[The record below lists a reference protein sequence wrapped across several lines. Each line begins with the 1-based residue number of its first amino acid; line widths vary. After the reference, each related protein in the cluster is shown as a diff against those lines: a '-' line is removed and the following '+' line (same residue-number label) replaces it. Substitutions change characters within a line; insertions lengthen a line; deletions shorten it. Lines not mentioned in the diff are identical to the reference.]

1 MRLHISRE
9 QLYRRVWEH
18 SAPAVAKE
26 LGMSVRELTQTCR
39 KNKIPIPG
47 PEHWRAIDDGKPVP
61 IPPLSLT
68 DGPDTVLIGRDTD
81 ILLRPMLRTGQ
92 KSKAHATTRRTVLA
106 FHAMRL
112 HSSLTRQ
119 VPDKNNI
126 VRVVDRTQFRV
137 EIPASSIERAV
148 RVLDELCDLVVG
160 LGYELEPSDHGLSV
174 QVGDQSIPLKL
185 RQKRTSSPAKDVLAA
200 GRLEL
205 VVDGGHGGDG
215 LRRRFTDG
223 KKQLLED
230 LLPQVVA
237 SISATAATRRSD
249 PSFYGP
255 AMRKRRGRASTADRL
270 AYLKDLAKK
279 LKEYRDIAGFLEFL
293 QPKEFEQD
301 LPGEL
306 QEFIDWSVDYSA
318 MLREELSPATIRQQL
333 IEKGLANPR
342 QTSRL
347 FVHRAKKQ

>member
-18 SAPAVAKE
+18 SASAVAIE
-26 LGMSVRELTQTCR
+26 LGVTVRELTRTCR

-68 DGPDTVLIGRDTD
+68 DGPDTVLIGRDKD
-81 ILLRPMLRTGQ
+81 ILLRPTT
-92 KSKAHATTRRTVLA
+92 STAAAPKARSAGRRPATA

-112 HSSLTRQ
+112 HGSLTRQ
-119 VPDKNNI
+119 IPDKNNI

-148 RVLDELCDLVVG
+148 RILDELCDLIIG

-174 QVGDQSIPLKL
+174 QVGDQEIPIKL
-185 RQKRTSSPAKDVLAA
+185 RQKRPRPSATSVLDA

-205 VVDGGHGGDG
+205 VVDSGHGGDG

-237 SISATAATRRSD
+237 SIGATAATRRSD

-255 AMRKRRGRASTADRL
+255 AMRKKRERASTADRL
-270 AYLKDLAKK
+270 AYLKDLSNK
-279 LKEYRDIAGFLEFL
+279 LREYRDIARCLEFL
-293 QPKEFEQD
+293 KPKEYEQD

-318 MLREELSPATIRQQL
+318 MLRQELSPATIRHQL
-333 IEKGLANPR
+333 IQKGLAKPS
-342 QTSRL
+342 QTKRL
-347 FVHRAKKQ
+347 FVHRAKKN